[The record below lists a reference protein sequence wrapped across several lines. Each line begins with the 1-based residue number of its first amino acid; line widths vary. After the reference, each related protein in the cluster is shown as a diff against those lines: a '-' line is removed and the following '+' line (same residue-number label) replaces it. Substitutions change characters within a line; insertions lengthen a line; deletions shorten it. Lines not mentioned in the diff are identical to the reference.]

1 MKPRFDGGVKMK
13 ILARQKKSK
22 QVMAFMGVALLLF
35 SLGCTIRMVS
45 EYDPTLDR
53 GVTELNQRTE
63 KFITGL
69 EKTYIKMKTAKNE
82 AQRQELQK
90 KLSYAANEEF
100 YDDFRADLQVLT
112 IRAEITPN
120 NQLTVNQ
127 LKALGKVLD
136 DMEKQQ
142 KEGFQDVGEFELDR
156 QAFNRTFRAILKLE
170 IAKKRG
176 QKS

>member
-1 MKPRFDGGVKMK
+1 
-13 ILARQKKSK
+13 
-22 QVMAFMGVALLLF
+22 
-35 SLGCTIRMVS
+35 
-45 EYDPTLDR
+45 
-53 GVTELNQRTE
+53 
-63 KFITGL
+63 
-69 EKTYIKMKTAKNE
+69 MKTAKND

-100 YDDFRADLQVLT
+100 YDDFRADLQVLI
-112 IRAEITPN
+112 IRAEITPQ

-136 DMEKQQ
+136 GMERQQ

-176 QKS
+176 EKS